1 MSDQKN
7 TIIMLTSPA
16 LFQNFTGFL
25 FEIFDL
31 VQKSLNFSYTFIP
44 SVDGS
49 FGSHNGTVWN
59 GLIGMVARKEV
70 DFAINDLSV
79 VYDRS
84 MVKP

>member
-1 MSDQKN
+1 MILLQ
-7 TIIMLTSPA
+7 TSLA

-25 FEIFDL
+25 FDIFDL

-49 FGSHNGTVWN
+49 FGSHNGTGWT
-59 GLIGMVARKEV
+59 GLMGMVARKEV

-79 VYDRS
+79 GYDRS

>member
-1 MSDQKN
+1 M
-7 TIIMLTSPA
+7 
-16 LFQNFTGFL
+16 FQNFTGFL
-25 FEIFDL
+25 YNIFDL

-49 FGSHNGTVWN
+49 YGSPNGTGWT
-59 GLIGMVARKEV
+59 GLVGMVARKEV

-84 MVKP
+84 MV